1 MWQKYFRFISNS
13 GQIDIRLQIH
23 EKKKKKQ
30 KTDKPT
36 DLFWSSIVVYRNSR
50 SFRLGKKRSYDQSHW
65 PGRREGESMLFSFL
79 SSPAS
84 LRPEDGRVEGP
95 ALIFA
100 STWVIRHAPRQSFDR
115 KWFLFLAYAFQ
126 PHFSWPNR
134 TTYVSVMPGRGG
146 LRYVSLHYLSRSLI
160 GLTIARVRMWISL
173 AFLEGFHRVH
183 VCDRIDA
190 DTGRE
195 REVRSVQVPLHFS
208 FAIVL
213 CTVGLKWGIH
223 IITQR
228 WAGSS
233 PPWNPTEARVNYA
246 AQGMAA
252 VRRNLFTMPLAIYA
266 YVWTSTYVLYMY
278 IFSSLGNPAGRPHMS
293 TFLVWLRRP

>member
-1 MWQKYFRFISNS
+1 MTNL
-13 GQIDIRLQIH
+13 IDRA
-23 EKKKKKQ
+23 
-30 KTDKPT
+30 
-36 DLFWSSIVVYRNSR
+36 
-50 SFRLGKKRSYDQSHW
+50 
-65 PGRREGESMLFSFL
+65 GRRESLCRFRF
-79 SSPAS
+79 S
-84 LRPEDGRVEGP
+84 LRRRLSARRMGGWRGP
-95 ALIFA
+95 PWFSPPLESSATPHDKVSIGNDSCF
-100 STWVIRHAPRQSFDR
+100 SHAH
-115 KWFLFLAYAFQ
+115 L

-146 LRYVSLHYLSRSLI
+146 LRYVSLRYLSRSLI

-195 REVRSVQVPLHFS
+195 REVRSVQVPLHFF

-213 CTVGLKWGIH
+213 CMVGLKWGIH

-278 IFSSLGNPAGRPHMS
+278 IFSSLGNPASRPHMS